1 MSLFRKHWVNFALVS
16 AVSLVPPGLL
26 LVWFSASGTLSRAVS
41 LADLQS
47 GRLAQDPT
55 YAASANAQ
63 VGASLALVVISFLFA
78 LLWSSAV
85 VITTDAYLRDEMPAL
100 GRIYRRALGHYVAVL
115 VSSLVYLLGVPA
127 VGLFIVTGFGS
138 LGTLIAIIGLLF
150 WWLRPTSRNKRWL
163 KWLIILTTPF
173 GLPTYYGT
181 RWGLYVPAAVL
192 EHRGPIAALRRS
204 GQVSDRHWFRVGAT
218 LAVAGLIVYVL
229 LGLLEGLVT
238 IPMYIFEAL
247 TRGQFGLT
255 PVEAVVTS
263 AVTFAVRILFASMG
277 TIVYT
282 LFIDLRNRREGTD
295 IAERLGQ
302 LEATPVAVHG

>member
-1 MSLFRKHWVNFALVS
+1 MVWLS
-16 AVSLVPPGLL
+16 AN
-26 LVWFSASGTLSRAVS
+26 GTLYRAVS

-63 VGASLALVVISFLFA
+63 LGASFAIAGISSLFA
-78 LLWSSAV
+78 LLWSAAV
-85 VITTDAYLRDEMPAL
+85 VITTDAYLRDEKPTL

-115 VSSLVYLLGVPA
+115 VSSLVYLLGVA
-127 VGLFIVTGFGS
+127 VLFAAALLLFVVTAFGL

-150 WWLRPTSRNKRWL
+150 WWLRPTTRNKRWL
-163 KWLIILTTPF
+163 KWLIILSTPF

-192 EHRGPIAALRRS
+192 EHQGPIDALRRS
-204 GQVSDRHWFRVGAT
+204 SQVSDRHWFRVAAI

-238 IPMYIFEAL
+238 VPMYLFEAL

-255 PVEAVVTS
+255 PVEAVITS

-282 LFIDLRNRREGTD
+282 LLFIDLRNRREGTD